1 MSIPNFDSS
10 GMVELAN
17 PQDFSD
23 FVRQASIMNIEDY
36 SSESAHTASSSSVGA
51 ATWNGFLME
60 RFPEYGTE
68 EFKLLKEVAWPRYGL
83 DKERIYNHKPEAPD
97 WFAPLKKE
105 VKQKLCNIILK
116 EQRRLVEER
125 KDNFTME
132 EPHISRETICQLIN
146 LTVTTRISTVSLANI
161 PSAAFISGRILKSDS
176 TELTLESEMSGS
188 IDTMAVKI
196 AKVGEMKELTKYIW
210 EKNWLLFKE
219 CSYPKLW
226 ADLIGH
232 KEHAISIYLNGIDA
246 GEKLNG
252 TWGLILNEALQFEQ
266 SFENREEN
274 WHEMRRYQNLDGSEI
289 RPVMTVYRE
298 MRDVLHQEETELMD
312 VFFGT
317 LPLTAFPKLNPREGF
332 YRKGKSKLNLK
343 KRPLS
348 ISVNVV
354 MLSDISTVHQRFT
367 CMYQIEYSWRQSVNG
382 GRNYYIK
389 EQLDE
394 LDEMSTN
401 KEKVFKAEWKPP
413 VPILKNAIDSR
424 LIKET
429 PPHIRDGEYNTLY
442 SSMTYRATFSEKM
455 ELENFPF
462 DCQELN
468 MSMEIKG
475 NDFALKGKNEDF
487 ITIDWNLFALDEWKP
502 SKNAVDCT
510 IESSNGN
517 ASSNNI
523 VIGFKI
529 QRDPSN
535 YVYKLAITSFMIV
548 TGTFLFSGIANDDI
562 ADRLNYIATMFL
574 TGQAFQMVATSETPS
589 LGYLSMI
596 DYFLVIGNLFIYIQ
610 FAVAIFINFRSSQS
624 HPNDIVNLSC
634 LGISA
639 GLYAIFTVGWIIWAR
654 VISIP
659 TEATKLNATMLDLYS
674 EGFIYIITYLKACD
688 GSKGEHR
695 FTLPSDQA
703 MLGDRL
709 GESLTQG
716 GTEQIMFPEQSIQ
729 GKLATMKR
737 KKLKITQI
745 VGKRIDDGG
754 SIFQNLSGTNLIDAI
769 ERRKAQLGN
778 MMQNPIWKEKN
789 IYQIKAKKMR
799 SRSRRESRRSLR
811 KSGSE
816 TSQSADDFQSSGEVK
831 SFKELKEPTTPLV
844 I

>member
-1 MSIPNFDSS
+1 MHTPNFENTAL
-10 GMVELAN
+10 VELADSHEVADYMRRASTFN
-17 PQDFSD
+17 REVSD
-23 FVRQASIMNIEDY
+23 STVSV
-36 SSESAHTASSSSVGA
+36 SSSSGGTT
-51 ATWNGFLME
+51 TWNGFLIE

-83 DKERIYNHKPEAPD
+83 DKERIYNHMPEAPD
-97 WFAPLKKE
+97 WFALLKKE
-105 VKQKLCNIILK
+105 VKQELMNEILK
-116 EQRRLVEER
+116 EQRRLVKER
-125 KDNFTME
+125 KDDCTME
-132 EPHISRETICQLIN
+132 EPTISRETIARFIS
-146 LTVTTRISTVSLANI
+146 LTATTRRSTVSLANI
-161 PSAAFISGRILKSDS
+161 PTAAFITGRMSISVATKPA
-176 TELTLESEMSGS
+176 LESEMSGS
-188 IDTMAVKI
+188 SDILTVKT
-196 AKVGEMKELTKYIW
+196 AKFREMKELTKYVW

-226 ADLIGH
+226 ADLIGD
-232 KEHAISIYLNGIDA
+232 KENAISIYLNGIDA

-266 SFENREEN
+266 SFEKREDN
-274 WHEMRRYQNLDGSEI
+274 WHQMRRYQNLDGSEI

-298 MRDVLHQEETELMD
+298 MRDVLEQEETELMD

-317 LPLTAFPKLNPREGF
+317 LPPTAFPKLNPSEGF
-332 YRKGKSKLNLK
+332 YRKGKSKSHPK

-348 ISVNVV
+348 LSVDVV
-354 MLSDISTVHQRFT
+354 MLSDISTVNQRFT
-367 CMYQIEYSWRQSVNG
+367 CMFEMEYSWRQSVNG

-413 VPILKNAIDSR
+413 EPILKNAVSSR

-429 PPHIRDGEYNTLY
+429 SPHIRDQEYNTLY
-442 SSMTYRATFSEKM
+442 STMTFRATFSEKM

-468 MSMEIKG
+468 MSMEIRG
-475 NDFALKGKNEDF
+475 NDFALKGKNENF
-487 ITIDWNLFALDEWKP
+487 IKIDWGLFALDEWQP

-510 IESSNGN
+510 IEIADGIT
-517 ASSNNI
+517 SSNNI
-523 VIGFKI
+523 VIAFKI

-535 YVYKLAITSFMIV
+535 YIYKLAITSFMIV

-574 TGQAFQMVATSETPS
+574 TGQAFQMVASSETPS

-624 HPNDIVNLSC
+624 HPKDIVNLSC

-639 GLYAIFTVGWIIWAR
+639 GLYTIFIIGWIIWAR

-659 TEATKLNATMLDLYS
+659 TEATKLNATKLDLYS

-688 GSKGEHR
+688 GSKGEHH
-695 FTLPSDQA
+695 FTLPSYQA
-703 MLGDRL
+703 MLGDGL
-709 GESLTQG
+709 EESFVQG
-716 GTEQIMFPEQSIQ
+716 GTEQIMFPKKSPR
-729 GKLATMKR
+729 GKLATKNR
-737 KKLKITQI
+737 KKTKISQI
-745 VGKRIDDGG
+745 VGKRIDDDGH
-754 SIFQNLSGTNLIDAI
+754 IFQALSGRNLIDAI
-769 ERRKAQLGN
+769 ERRRSQLGN
-778 MMQNPIWKEKN
+778 MMQHPIWKEKDT
-789 IYQIKAKKMR
+789 YKIKAKKLR
-799 SRSRRESRRSLR
+799 SKSR
-811 KSGSE
+811 KSLQKLE
-816 TSQSADDFQSSGEVK
+816 AENSQSAVDSPSSGEVK
-831 SFKELKEPTTPLV
+831 SFKELKEPNTPMV